1 MKFKHNKKRNTA
13 FLFEVLIKELTKA
26 TVKNNQAKK
35 QKISQL
41 IKEFFSKDTIL
52 GKELHLYKQISET
65 YSIREKD
72 AEKLLKEVKRIY
84 WSLDPQSIFNAQSNL
99 VSKANKEVSAQMFT
113 NFVPNYKNLASI
125 AQIFNKKISPKE
137 RVLLERSV
145 AKRMTFLPA
154 EQKKEE
160 LALTG
165 TEMKIFAKRFNSSY
179 DDLYKEQKELLSQ
192 FVSSFQDNGL
202 ELKIFLNEEIGRLK
216 IEMENAKALKE
227 VNKDPEMFNKAEKVL
242 EILNNFKGQ
251 VINEAVL
258 TKILKLQNLAREI
271 KDNG

>member
-1 MKFKHNKKRNTA
+1 M
-13 FLFEVLIKELTKA
+13 
-26 TVKNNQAKK
+26 
-35 QKISQL
+35 
-41 IKEFFSKDTIL
+41 
-52 GKELHLYKQISET
+52 
-65 YSIREKD
+65 
-72 AEKLLKEVKRIY
+72 
-84 WSLDPQSIFNAQSNL
+84 
-99 VSKANKEVSAQMFT
+99 
-113 NFVPNYKNLASI
+113 
-125 AQIFNKKISPKE
+125 
-137 RVLLERSV
+137 
-145 AKRMTFLPA
+145 
-154 EQKKEE
+154 
-160 LALTG
+160 
-165 TEMKIFAKRFNSSY
+165 
-179 DDLYKEQKELLSQ
+179 LSQ

>member
-13 FLFEVLIKELTKA
+13 FLFEALIKELTKA

-41 IKEFFSKDTIL
+41 IKEFFSKDAIL

-72 AEKLLKEVKRIY
+72 AEKLLEEVKRVY
-84 WSLDPQSIFNAQSNL
+84 WSLDSQNIFNAQSNL

-165 TEMKIFAKRFNSSY
+165 TEMKIFAKKFNSSY
-179 DDLYKEQKELLSQ
+179 GDLYKEQKELLSR

-216 IEMENAKALKE
+216 IEMKNAKALE
-227 VNKDPEMFNKAEKVL
+227 DVNKDPEMLNKAQKVL

-251 VINEAVL
+251 IIDEALL

>member
-13 FLFEVLIKELTKA
+13 FLFEVMIKELTKA
-26 TVKNNQAKK
+26 TVNNNQAKK

-41 IKEFFSKDTIL
+41 IKEFFSKDAIL

-72 AEKLLKEVKRIY
+72 AEKLLEEVKRVY
-84 WSLDPQSIFNAQSNL
+84 WSLDSQNIFNAQSNL

-165 TEMKIFAKRFNSSY
+165 TEMKIFAKKFNSSY
-179 DDLYKEQKELLSQ
+179 GDLYKEQKELLSR

-216 IEMENAKALKE
+216 IEMKNAKALE
-227 VNKDPEMFNKAEKVL
+227 DVNKDPEMLNKAQKVL

-251 VINEAVL
+251 IIDEALL

>member
-1 MKFKHNKKRNTA
+1 
-13 FLFEVLIKELTKA
+13 
-26 TVKNNQAKK
+26 
-35 QKISQL
+35 
-41 IKEFFSKDTIL
+41 
-52 GKELHLYKQISET
+52 
-65 YSIREKD
+65 
-72 AEKLLKEVKRIY
+72 
-84 WSLDPQSIFNAQSNL
+84 
-99 VSKANKEVSAQMFT
+99 
-113 NFVPNYKNLASI
+113 
-125 AQIFNKKISPKE
+125 
-137 RVLLERSV
+137 LLERSV

-165 TEMKIFAKRFNSSY
+165 TEMKIFAKKFNSSY
-179 DDLYKEQKELLSQ
+179 GDLYKEQKELLSR

-216 IEMENAKALKE
+216 IEMKNAKALE
-227 VNKDPEMFNKAEKVL
+227 DVNKDPEMLNKAEKVL

-251 VINEAVL
+251 IINEALL

>member
-26 TVKNNQAKK
+26 TVNNNQAKK

-41 IKEFFSKDTIL
+41 IKEFFSKDAIL

-72 AEKLLKEVKRIY
+72 AEKLLEEVKRVY
-84 WSLDPQSIFNAQSNL
+84 WSLDSQNIFNAQSNL

-165 TEMKIFAKRFNSSY
+165 TEMKIFAKKFNSSY
-179 DDLYKEQKELLSQ
+179 GDLYKEQKELLSR

-216 IEMENAKALKE
+216 IEMKNAKALE
-227 VNKDPEMFNKAEKVL
+227 DVNKDPEMLNKAEKVL

-251 VINEAVL
+251 IINEALL